1 LGTLGNRGNS
11 TKISNKDVLPKSI
24 DSTVGGAFSMVRVI
38 VLSIQTKMSCK
49 FVKLILISLLFRVDD
64 NMKYSLLMLVVFFFF
79 FLD

>member
-1 LGTLGNRGNS
+1 MKLLLVNATRRKAQS
-11 TKISNKDVLPKSI
+11 A

-49 FVKLILISLLFRVDD
+49 FVKLILISLPFRVDD

>member
-1 LGTLGNRGNS
+1 M
-11 TKISNKDVLPKSI
+11 KSLLMNATRRKVQSAN
-24 DSTVGGAFSMVRVI
+24 STVGGAFSMVRVI

>member
-1 LGTLGNRGNS
+1 M
-11 TKISNKDVLPKSI
+11 KSLLVNATRRKAQSA

-38 VLSIQTKMSCK
+38 MLSIQRKMSYK

-64 NMKYSLLMLVVFFFF
+64 NMKYSLLMLVIFFFF

>member
-1 LGTLGNRGNS
+1 M
-11 TKISNKDVLPKSI
+11 KSLLVNATRRKAQSA

-38 VLSIQTKMSCK
+38 VLSIQRKMCLQI
-49 FVKLILISLLFRVDD
+49 VKLILISLLFRVDD